1 VTRLGRLV
9 LFGLGASVMAVA
21 FVLATLDMPHFGTTH
36 HLYRDLAVPAAVQ
49 HGTANVVSSVNFD
62 QRAIDTFGEES
73 ILIASVVGAAALLRA
88 SQEEGERRV
97 PDLGRTL
104 ESTRL
109 MGYVMI
115 PVTLM
120 LGADVVAHGGTTPGG
135 GFQGGVILATGLHL
149 LYVAGSYPALDRL
162 RPVTPFEIADSVGA
176 AAFAVLGLL
185 GLAASGAFLGD
196 FMPQGQFG
204 QILST
209 GTVQVLSGIVGV
221 EVVGGMVVLLSSFF
235 EQEIT
240 VRADGSGGSD
250 GSGSGSSGSGDAA

>member
-1 VTRLGRLV
+1 MTRLTRLV
-9 LFGLGASVMAVA
+9 LFVLGGGVMAVA
-21 FVLATLDMPHFGTTH
+21 FVLAALDLPSFGTSH
-36 HLYRDLAVPAAVQ
+36 HLYRDLAVPAAVA

-73 ILIASVVGAAALLRA
+73 ILIASVVGAAALLRR
-88 SQEEGERRV
+88 SEEETERRV

-109 MGYVMI
+109 VGYVMI
-115 PVTLM
+115 PVTLVI
-120 LGADVVAHGGTTPGG
+120 GIDVVAHGGTTPGG
-135 GFQGGVILATGLHL
+135 GFQGGVILATALHL

-176 AAFAVLGLL
+176 AAFAVIGLI
-185 GLAASGAFLGD
+185 GLASTGAFLGD
-196 FMPQGQFG
+196 FLPTGSFG

-209 GTVQVLSGIVGV
+209 GTVQVLSGVVGV

-240 VRADGSGGSD
+240 VRTEGE
-250 GSGSGSSGSGDAA
+250 